1 MLFAPLSIRED
12 GTRVFKSPMGYE
24 GSIPL
29 VALDDIGWWARY
41 IFDNAPSTAGKNL
54 KIASEPS
61 NFPHIVETFKR
72 VTGLPAEYEALSMD
86 DYFKLWNGNQIPLA
100 SDDPKGISWENNF
113 RAWWAMWRD
122 NIIKRDM
129 NWSRSIHSPMTLE
142 TWIRNN
148 GYTGNMKLNLLK
160 NSQDDTMP
168 LRLLN

>member
-1 MLFAPLSIRED
+1 
-12 GTRVFKSPMGYE
+12 MGYQ

-122 NIIKRDM
+122 NIVQRDM
-129 NWSRSIHSPMTLE
+129 EWITSVHRPTTLE
-142 TWIRNN
+142 QWMRDTQ
-148 GYTGNMKLNLLK
+148 YTGVLRSDPLLK
-160 NSQDDTMP
+160 NEADGRSKIQ
-168 LRLLN
+168 RLGWTQARL